1 MDSLSMYDLNVII
14 RGVVLGYLGIS
25 GTLQQLVCLFGPSQ
39 HQAETPETM
48 MSKELWMFVGS
59 ATTSG
64 VRDGVNLHS
73 DRWTGSTPHGKPANY
88 ASQLL
93 CFSELSRSSGLR
105 LGGEGEAGRDQGRL
119 SCGGNLEAKVGQK
132 TGALSQLH

>member
-1 MDSLSMYDLNVII
+1 MANVIA
-14 RGVVLGYLGIS
+14 RQGLAFGYPDIS
-25 GTLQQLVCLFGPSQ
+25 ETSKQVVCLFGPTR
-39 HQAETPETM
+39 ER
-48 MSKELWMFVGS
+48 MSEELWML
-59 ATTSG
+59 AAQQP
-64 VRDGVNLHS
+64 RDGVNLHS

-105 LGGEGEAGRDQGRL
+105 LGSEGEAGRDQGRL

-132 TGALSQLH
+132 AVAFSQSHR